1 MTDAKQGNGGDPP
14 TRAGAVAAGWRFAVK
29 TPGDSF
35 VLRHSGLEQGR
46 WRVVSQ
52 HDRIGFAVEA
62 YKTARELAR
71 FGALAIWTNGR
82 VDRFD
87 EISIE
92 RRTDE
97 REP

>member
-1 MTDAKQGNGGDPP
+1 MTERGDPP
-14 TRAGAVAAGWRFAVK
+14 TRAGACAAGWRHAVAR
-29 TPGDSF
+29 PGDSF

-52 HDRIGFAVEA
+52 HDRIGFAVDA
-62 YKTARELAR
+62 FKTARDLAR

-82 VDRFD
+82 IDRFE

-92 RRTDE
+92 TRTGE
-97 REP
+97 QGE